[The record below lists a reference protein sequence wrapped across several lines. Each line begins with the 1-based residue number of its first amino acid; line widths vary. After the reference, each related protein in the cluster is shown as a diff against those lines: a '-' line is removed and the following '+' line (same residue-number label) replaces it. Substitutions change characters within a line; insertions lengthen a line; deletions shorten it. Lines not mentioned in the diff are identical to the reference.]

1 MLLQSWPRYHLIS
14 INIMIRIFVKVRLG
28 SRVQLE
34 QARASAEERLMR
46 LADVEATVADFNT
59 KVVQGAVHERFG
71 FHQAEKVLRWL
82 EEQAKGKAKQ
92 VERLRIETA
101 GLRAKIR
108 AVTQAAQ
115 LCAEKGEDEGDQDP
129 EQLFLQKTNFLRQL
143 QEKDT
148 QLVENKKKLV
158 TAQRK
163 KYSTQQKLKQELKRE
178 QQLEASISEKES
190 LILDMEDKVKA
201 IRGTNEKLVV
211 ANEKLKE
218 KIATH
223 KVPSID
229 EYINLKIQLENEQKK
244 TKMFE
249 RKINIKKL
257 IERNQTIKKIRPVP
271 QVMERQEIVL

>member
-1 MLLQSWPRYHLIS
+1 M
-14 INIMIRIFVKVRLG
+14 RLG

-46 LADVEATVADFNT
+46 LADIEATVADFNT

-143 QEKDT
+143 QEKDH

-201 IRGTNEKLVV
+201 IRVTNEKLVV

-257 IERNQTIKKIRPVP
+257 IERNQTIKKIRPPP
-271 QVMERQEIVL
+271 QALERQEIIL

>member
-1 MLLQSWPRYHLIS
+1 
-14 INIMIRIFVKVRLG
+14 MIRIFVQVRLG

-34 QARASAEERLMR
+34 QARASAEESLMR
-46 LADVEATVADFNT
+46 LADIEATVADFNT

-143 QEKDT
+143 QEKDH

-201 IRGTNEKLVV
+201 IRVTNEKLVV

-257 IERNQTIKKIRPVP
+257 IERNQTIKKIRPPP
-271 QVMERQEIVL
+271 QALERQEIIL